1 MRVTPLQ
8 IAACNGHK
16 DAMTILV
23 KAGANINA
31 YLDGCWGTL
40 LDKAIHQRDIEML
53 KHLLEL
59 GADCNKA
66 RTKRYPP
73 ITEAVNKGYIDIV
86 KILIDADADIN
97 LSHLDPFSR
106 PLHVAISKGSN
117 RTLDMLINAG
127 VDISYTDEFDRT
139 PLHIAIIYG
148 CDSIIR
154 RLLKAGADINAI
166 DKYGIT
172 PRILAAMEMGID
184 IAVWQ

>member
-8 IAACNGHK
+8 IATSNGHK

-31 YLDGCWGTL
+31 YLDGGTL
-40 LDKAIHQRDIEML
+40 LDKAIHQRDIEIL
-53 KHLLEL
+53 KHLLAL
-59 GADCNKA
+59 GADCNKT
-66 RTKRYPP
+66 RPKRYPP
-73 ITEAVNKGYIDIV
+73 ITEAINKGYIDIV
-86 KILIDADADIN
+86 KILVDAGADIN
-97 LSHLDPFSR
+97 LSYLDIYSR
-106 PLHVAISKGSN
+106 PLHVAISKGSI
-117 RTLDMLINAG
+117 RALDMLINVGAN
-127 VDISYTDEFDRT
+127 ISYTDEFDRT

-148 CDSIIR
+148 YDSIIR

-184 IAVWQ
+184 IGTWQ